1 MEDNIL
7 KLTNDDN
14 KKIAGNFSGGDHDF
28 YHQDLEGMNVKDAK
42 EWLDKDELVAIVS
55 EIHGGIIGYIH
66 RSHADDIT
74 TILNLHAID
83 RLK

>member
-1 MEDNIL
+1 MENNIL

-14 KKIAGNFSGGDHDF
+14 KKIAENFSGGNHDF
-28 YHQDLEGMNVKDAK
+28 YHQDLEDMNMKDAK
-42 EWLDKDELVAIVS
+42 EWLDKDELVGIVS

-66 RSHADDIT
+66 RGHADDIT

>member
-14 KKIAGNFSGGDHDF
+14 KKIAENYSGGDHDF
-28 YHQDLEGMNVKDAK
+28 YQLELEEMNTNDAK
-42 EWLDKDELVAIVS
+42 EWLDKNELVSIVS

-66 RSHADDIT
+66 RDHVDDIT
-74 TILNLHAID
+74 TVLNLHAID